1 MRDERPHHH
10 HPHISQ
16 WLQYTHTSHRTLPT
30 TREEGGPGP
39 CAGGY
44 AFCLLSFADLPLAC
58 FIRQPIIITWILYS
72 ALPACT
78 HSYPLLHTHK
88 RSQGSSTMMLT
99 GCRSAG
105 SNSSRQ
111 LLGRAAAQ
119 AAASSP
125 SSLLHPHPT
134 ISSSSMASA
143 LGSRRHIS
151 DKLFIR
157 ST

>member
-1 MRDERPHHH
+1 VRDERPHHH

-16 WLQYTHTSHRTLPT
+16 CSTPT
-30 TREEGGPGP
+30 QATGRFRQHEKKEDPDLVLVATP
-39 CAGGY
+39 FAC
-44 AFCLLSFADLPLAC
+44 CLLLTCHWPASFASSRSSSLG
-58 FIRQPIIITWILYS
+58 YY

-78 HSYPLLHTHK
+78 HSYPLLHNHK
-88 RSQGSSTMMLT
+88 RSQGSSTMMLN